1 MLYKTSDPKTVAKEI
16 KKLKPIPY
24 NKFMWWRRFES
35 KTKPLPKGATFLQR
49 IKNNEFEFS
58 HFYWQWKLT
67 ELEINEL
74 YTQYKGNIKMLLEK
88 NKIDLER
95 RKRLILDFEKDE
107 NDRLEA
113 LKNGFLREFFMT
125 EEDYYD
131 HLEKFDGTTE
141 DFYFYC
147 SETFG
152 KTFRPIER
160 RGRPKKIKDE

>member
-1 MLYKTSDPKTVAKEI
+1 MLYKTSDPKIVLKEI

-35 KTKPLPKGATFLQR
+35 KTKPLPKGAKFLDR
-49 IKNNEFEFS
+49 ITNGEFEFS
-58 HFYWQWKLT
+58 HYYWQWKYC

-74 YTQYKGNIKMLLEK
+74 YTQYKGDIQILLEK
-88 NKIDLER
+88 NRVDLER

-113 LKNGFLREFFMT
+113 LKKGFLYDFEMT
-125 EEDYYD
+125 EKDYYD

-141 DFYFYC
+141 DFYLYC
-147 SETFG
+147 M
-152 KTFRPIER
+152 KTFNRTGKQTER
-160 RGRPKKIKDE
+160 RGRPKKIK

>member
-1 MLYKTSDPKTVAKEI
+1 MLYKTSDPKIVSKEI
-16 KKLKPIPY
+16 KKLKPISY

-49 IKNNEFEFS
+49 IRNGEFEFS

-74 YTQYKGNIKMLLEK
+74 YTQYKGNTQMLLEK

-95 RKRLILDFEKDE
+95 RKRLIQDFEKDE
-107 NDRLEA
+107 NNRLDA
-113 LKNGFLREFFMT
+113 LKKGFLREFHMT
-125 EEDYYD
+125 EKDYYD

-141 DFYFYC
+141 DFFFYC
-147 SETFG
+147 LETFG
-152 KTFRPIER
+152 EVFRPIER
-160 RGRPKKIKDE
+160 RGRPKKIK